1 MFILSC
7 GVFIEEVVYGGG
19 VRNTEKYKKLIAK
32 DYHREF
38 PQYCHPEE
46 RGISISGSTSLLII
60 AFFLIRIASLVGI
73 TKIVEVDCGDLSSV
87 EMTILGNRILK
98 AYASEWL
105 KLNDEIVSLVK

>member
-1 MFILSC
+1 LSS
-7 GVFIEEVVYGGG
+7 
-19 VRNTEKYKKLIAK
+19 
-32 DYHREF
+32 
-38 PQYCHPEE
+38 
-46 RGISISGSTSLLII
+46 RGTRDLHKWLDKPIII